1 MAERPNRAP
10 APKGRRVAPAAA
22 PAAAPARRRLSAEQS
37 RERILAAAERKLGEV
52 GPEGLRL
59 TDVAAELSISHPAIL
74 HHFGSREE
82 LVRAVVVRAM
92 SRFNERLVAAL
103 EGGGAASQGGEAPQG
118 REALLDMIAEF
129 YGRAG
134 NARLLAFL
142 VLSRRTPR
150 ARARAESGRAL
161 ERVIALA
168 HARRVALHPE
178 REIDFEDTRFR
189 SQLSALSLLGDA
201 IFGDVIRHAS
211 GDAVGAEASRA
222 FRKRLARLLA
232 DDA

>member
-1 MAERPNRAP
+1 MPRRTPSTAPRKRLPAEEARA
-10 APKGRRVAPAAA
+10 
-22 PAAAPARRRLSAEQS
+22 
-37 RERILAAAERKLGEV
+37 RILHAAEAKLAAV

-59 TDVAAELSISHPAIL
+59 TELAAELGISHPAIL

-82 LVRAVVVRAM
+82 LVGAVVASASDRL
-92 SRFNERLVAAL
+92 NERLTATIANRGP
-103 EGGGAASQGGEAPQG
+103 EP
-118 REALLDMIAEF
+118 RALLDMIAEF

-134 NARLLAFL
+134 NERLLAFL

-189 SQLSALSLLGDA
+189 SQLSALSLLGDG